1 MNIFSEQPIDSIL
14 LSATYKAQQSALRQA
29 INRRSSI
36 YKLTGMKE
44 LVVKFPALDRYMG
57 LEIEVENVIFRDDSY
72 STMFRESLES
82 VEILPTLF
90 FKAVE
95 DGSLRNHGLE
105 FVSKPGL
112 TGQEILTGLDL
123 LFNQT
128 KLFKYPFDTSHR
140 TSIHVHANVLD
151 LTYLQ
156 LKRLYLW
163 YLILEPLF
171 FSLSG
176 NRNRN
181 IFCVPVTETYFDFYK
196 FAVSP
201 NINDFD
207 NRLNQWKKYCA
218 FNLLPVPKFGTVEF
232 RHHAG
237 TNNPDVI
244 ANWMTFIY
252 QFFDVVIGEKDRSL
266 NDTFDLIYKSW
277 QDDTL
282 NVYLEKNFGIAFSDI
297 NLMNEHLKNVCSM
310 LINLHDFKSADFT
323 DVDASEETR
332 KSKYVRK
339 KSSSFNIEDTVFQ
352 PIPMTQPHV
361 GVNWASLLQQGTAP
375 IATEFTIH
383 AEEATELPTTSDQT
397 W

>member
-1 MNIFSEQPIDSIL
+1 MNIFSEQPVDNL
-14 LSATYKAQQSALRQA
+14 LLKATYKNQQAALNQG
-29 INRRSSI
+29 ITRRSGI
-36 YKLTGMKE
+36 LKIQGMPT
-44 LVVKFPALDRYMG
+44 LISRFPALDRHMG
-57 LEIEVENVIFRDDSY
+57 LEIEVENVIFRDDNI
-72 STMFRESLES
+72 STIFRENLES
-82 VEILPTLF
+82 SDILPSLF

-95 DGSLRNHGLE
+95 DGSLRNYGLE

-112 TGQEILTGLDL
+112 TGQEILAGLDL

-128 KLFKYPFDTSHR
+128 KLFRYTFDTSHR
-140 TSIHVHANVLD
+140 TSIHVHVNVLD

-181 IFCVPVTETYFDFYK
+181 IFCVPVTQTYFDFYK
-196 FAVSP
+196 FAISSNAVG
-201 NINDFD
+201 FD
-207 NRLNQWKKYCA
+207 NHLNRWKKYCA
-218 FNLLPVPKFGTVEF
+218 FNMLPVPKFGTVEF

-237 TNNPDVI
+237 TNNSDVI
-244 ANWMTFIY
+244 TNWMTFIY
-252 QFFDVVIGEKDRSL
+252 QFFDVVVGEKDRSL

-297 NLMNEHLKNVCSM
+297 NSMNEHLKNVCSM
-310 LINLHDFKSADFT
+310 LINLHDFKSEDFT
-323 DVDASEETR
+323 DVDKFEETR
-332 KSKYVRK
+332 KSKYARR
-339 KSSSFNIEDTVFQ
+339 KSSSFDIENMVFQ
-352 PIPMTQPHV
+352 PIPTQPNV
-361 GVNWASLLQQGTAP
+361 GVGWASLLQQ
-375 IATEFTIH
+375 ATNPAASFTTIILDDIEQ
-383 AEEATELPTTSDQT
+383 ASPPPPEPN